1 MDSPLLP
8 DFFMFLICVAL
19 SIFLWDIVLP
29 YAKKQL
35 KPEHQMNVK
44 YFLMLV
50 SLLLFGLAVHCG
62 YDVASSVFNFND
74 PL

>member
-1 MDSPLLP
+1 MDDPSLP
-8 DFFMFLICVAL
+8 DLFFFLICVAL
-19 SIFLWDIVLP
+19 SFFLWDVALP
-29 YAKKQL
+29 HAKKQL
-35 KPEHQMNVK
+35 KPEHQKNVK
-44 YFLMLV
+44 YFIALV